1 MESVMP
7 GLSAE
12 EVQFYQKNGYISPIN
27 ILSEKEAISFHEEL
41 QSIESKYGSDLTGL
55 GRNNTHQV
63 IPFIDQLAHHPKI
76 LDVVQSIIGQN
87 ILVAGTTLF
96 IKEPEQAGFISWH
109 QDAKYNGLKP
119 YNWVTAWLALTEVN
133 VENGCM
139 YMWPGSHIDGERD
152 HEDTYGKDNLLTRGQ
167 TVANVPDNETV
178 AIELKPGQLSLHH
191 PWIVH
196 GSGQNTSQKRRVGLA
211 IQSYISTDVEQVHGE
226 TFVQLGRGIDEC
238 NHHPHVMR
246 NSGLMVEPEVEYW
259 KKANKALQGVL
270 YHGAKKLGKF

>member
-1 MESVMP
+1 MS
-7 GLSAE
+7 GLSAK
-12 EVQFYQKNGYISPIN
+12 EVQLYQKNGYISPLN

-41 QSIESKYGSDLTGL
+41 QSIESKHGSDLTGL

-63 IPFIDQLAHHPKI
+63 IPFIDQLVHHPKI

-139 YMWPGSHIDGERD
+139 YMWPGSHIDGEREHD
-152 HEDTYGKDNLLTRGQ
+152 DTYGKDNLLTRGQ

-226 TFVQLGRGIDEC
+226 TFVQLGRGIDEY
-238 NHHPHVMR
+238 NYHPHVMR

-259 KKANKALQGVL
+259 NKANKALQGVL

>member
-1 MESVMP
+1 MS
-7 GLSAE
+7 GLSVE
-12 EVQFYQKNGYISPIN
+12 DVQFYQKNGYISPIN
-27 ILSEKEAISFHEEL
+27 ILSENEAISFHEEL
-41 QSIESKYGSDLTGL
+41 QSIESKYESDLTGL

-63 IPFIDQLAHHPKI
+63 IPFIDQLAHNPKI
-76 LDVVQSIIGQN
+76 LDVVQSIIGPN

-119 YNWVTAWLALTEVN
+119 DNWVTAWLALTEVT

-139 YMWPGSHIDGERD
+139 YMWLGSHIDGERE
-152 HEDTYGKDNLLTRGQ
+152 HYDTYGEHNLLTRGQ
-167 TVANVPDNETV
+167 TVANVPEKETV

-196 GSGQNTSQKRRVGLA
+196 GSGQNTSKTRRVGLA
-211 IQSYISTDVEQVHGE
+211 IQSYLATDVEQINGE
-226 TFVQLGRGIDEC
+226 TYVQLGRGIDEYK
-238 NHHPHVMR
+238 HHPHLMR
-246 NSGLMVEPEVEYW
+246 ASGLMVGPEVEYW
-259 KKANKALQGVL
+259 NKANKALQGVL

>member
-1 MESVMP
+1 MS
-7 GLSAE
+7 GLSPE
-12 EVQFYQKNGYISPIN
+12 EVQFYLKNGYISPIN
-27 ILSEKEAISFHEEL
+27 ILSEKEATSFHEKL
-41 QSIESKYGSDLTGL
+41 QSIESKYGSDLTGV

-63 IPFIDQLAHHPKI
+63 IPFIDHLAHNPKI
-76 LDVVQSIIGQN
+76 LDVVQSIIGPN
-87 ILVAGTTLF
+87 ILIAGTTLF

-119 YNWVTAWLALTEVN
+119 YNWVTAWLALTEVT

-139 YMWPGSHIDGERD
+139 YMWPGSHIDGEREHD
-152 HEDTYGKDNLLTRGQ
+152 DTYGKDNLLTRGQ
-167 TVANVPDNETV
+167 TVANVPEKETV

-196 GSGQNTSQKRRVGLA
+196 GSGQNTSKTRRVGLA
-211 IQSYISTDVEQVHGE
+211 IQSYLATDVKQINGE
-226 TFVQLGRGIDEC
+226 TYVQLGRGIDEY

-246 NSGLMVEPEVEYW
+246 ASGLMVEPEVECW
-259 KKANKALQGVL
+259 HKANKALQGVL

>member
-1 MESVMP
+1 MS
-7 GLSAE
+7 GLSAK

-76 LDVVQSIIGQN
+76 LDVVQSSIGQN

-139 YMWPGSHIDGERD
+139 YMWPGSHIDGEREHD
-152 HEDTYGKDNLLTRGQ
+152 DTYGKDNLLTRGQ

-226 TFVQLGRGIDEC
+226 TFVQLGRGIDEY
-238 NHHPHVMR
+238 NYHPHVMR

-259 KKANKALQGVL
+259 NKANKALQGVL

>member
-1 MESVMP
+1 MS
-7 GLSAE
+7 GLSAD

-41 QSIESKYGSDLTGL
+41 QSIESKYGSDLTDL

-63 IPFIDQLAHHPKI
+63 IPFVDQLAHHPKI
-76 LDVVQSIIGQN
+76 LDAVQSIIGQN

-139 YMWPGSHIDGERD
+139 YMWPGSHIDGEREHD
-152 HEDTYGKDNLLTRGQ
+152 DTYGKDNLLTRGQ

-196 GSGQNTSQKRRVGLA
+196 GSGQNTSKTRRVGLA
-211 IQSYISTDVEQVHGE
+211 IQSYLATDVEQINGE
-226 TFVQLGRGIDEC
+226 TYVQLGRGIDEY

-246 NSGLMVEPEVEYW
+246 ATGLMVEPEVVYW
-259 KKANKALQGVL
+259 NKANKALQGVL

>member
-1 MESVMP
+1 MS

-12 EVQFYQKNGYISPIN
+12 EVQLYQKNGYISPVN
-27 ILSEKEAISFHEEL
+27 ILSEKKAASFHEEL

-119 YNWVTAWLALTEVN
+119 YNWVTAWLALTEVTI
-133 VENGCM
+133 ENGCM
-139 YMWPGSHIDGERD
+139 YMWPGSHIDGEREHD
-152 HEDTYGKDNLLTRGQ
+152 DTYGEGNLLTRGQ
-167 TVANVPDNETV
+167 TVANVPEKETV

-196 GSGQNTSQKRRVGLA
+196 GSGPNTSKTRRVGLA
-211 IQSYISTDVEQVHGE
+211 IQSYLATDVEQINGE
-226 TFVQLGRGIDEC
+226 TYVQLGRGIDEY

-246 NSGLMVEPEVEYW
+246 ASGLMVEPEVEYW
-259 KKANKALQGVL
+259 NKANNALQGVL
-270 YHGAKKLGKF
+270 YHGAKKIGKF